1 MIRRYRARITRVRA
15 RRRGLP
21 TASAVCRGP
30 IGRGATNGRRA
41 SGRHCGGT
49 VSFGGVVRSVCCG
62 EACGVAS
69 GVLC

>member
-1 MIRRYRARITRVRA
+1 MIDDEYRAQQRTGERGASSAAGRRA
-15 RRRGLP
+15 
-21 TASAVCRGP
+21 P
-30 IGRGATNGRRA
+30 IGRGSANGRRA